1 MTLLI
6 TKEIFSLAQ
15 ELEFSVFQNE
25 NFLIQLSVI
34 VNLMVPMFTNL
45 QLVKINHVKYCNS
58 VILDGMWLMMSS
70 SLLPSI
76 HSQEREWENVIMFLE
91 QG

>member
-6 TKEIFSLAQ
+6 TKEIFPLAQ

-45 QLVKINHVKYCNS
+45 QLVKINLVKYCNS
-58 VILDGMWLMMSS
+58 VILDGM
-70 SLLPSI
+70 
-76 HSQEREWENVIMFLE
+76 
-91 QG
+91 